1 MAGKVKTNLN
11 GTSIEKFI
19 MMSEAYIKSLM
30 KPVFEDVTPTIVD
43 ISPKLEKL
51 KSLQAEVKEGS
62 HKAVAMRN
70 ILRKEINSDLR
81 RMCEWVNIHAHGNIE
96 MLNQCAFEKVKA
108 RSASPI
114 PAGIRKLMVYRSNE
128 TGKALVSWKGNGA
141 KFYRTQ
147 MTVNPNIPDEWKDVA
162 TVTSNR
168 CELAGLPVGMFCY
181 FRVQGVNAT
190 GAGEYSEVYM
200 YMAS

>member
-19 MMSEAYIKSLM
+19 TMSEAYIKSLV
-30 KPVFEDVTPTIVD
+30 KPVFEHVKPAVD
-43 ISPKLEKL
+43 EVSPKLIRL
-51 KSLQAEVKEGS
+51 KSLQADVKEGS
-62 HKAVAMRN
+62 HKAVVMRN
-70 ILRKEINSDLR
+70 LLRSEINSDLR

-114 PAGIRKLMVYRSNE
+114 PAGINKLIVYRASE
-128 TGKALVSWKGNGA
+128 TGKALISWKGNGS

-147 MTVNPNIPDEWKDVA
+147 MTVNPNQPNEWKEVA

-181 FRVQGVNAT
+181 FRVQGVNAS
-190 GAGEYSEVYM
+190 GAGDFSEVYM